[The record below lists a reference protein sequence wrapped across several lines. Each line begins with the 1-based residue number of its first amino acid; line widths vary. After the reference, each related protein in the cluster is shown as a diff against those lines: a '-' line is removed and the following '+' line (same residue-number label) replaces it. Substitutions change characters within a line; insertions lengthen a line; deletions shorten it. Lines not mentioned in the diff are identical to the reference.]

1 MSFLRTTA
9 KRGRPMTSESTATS
23 STDEPAVLVTGA
35 AGRTGGYAAKLLLER
50 GHRVRALVHGF
61 DDRAAK
67 LRDSGAEVI
76 VGDLQDIDTVREAVD
91 GVRAAYFVYPI
102 SPGLLEATATF
113 AQAAE
118 EAGVTAVVNMSQ
130 ISARRG
136 AASDA
141 ARIHWLGER
150 ILGWSPGAAAPP
162 PGRGGRTLACPPVA
176 ATHLRP
182 TYFAEWFTIFGAKGI
197 REEGVLRLP
206 FGDGRHAPITA
217 EDQGRVIAAIL
228 ENPDDHAG
236 QVYPLFGAVEMNHY
250 QIADAISEALGRPV
264 RYEPANIPA
273 WIEGIKAQGFPE
285 FLAQHLSNVAVDY
298 QNGVFA
304 GNNDLVERI
313 GGKKPT
319 TVQEFITDH
328 LSEFTN

>member
-1 MSFLRTTA
+1 
-9 KRGRPMTSESTATS
+9 MTSESTPTNR
-23 STDEPAVLVTGA
+23 TDEPALLVTGA

-50 GHRVRALVHGF
+50 GHRVRALVHSF

-67 LRDSGAEVI
+67 LRDSGAQVV
-76 VGDLQDIDTVREAVD
+76 VGDLQDIDTVREALD

-118 EAGVTAVVNMSQ
+118 EARVTAIVNMSQ

-150 ILGWSPGAAAPP
+150 VLDWS
-162 PGRGGRTLACPPVA
+162 PVA

-228 ENPDDHAG
+228 ENPDQHAG

-264 RYEPANIPA
+264 RYEPADIPT

-285 FLAQHLSNVAVDY
+285 FLRQHLSNVAVDY
-298 QNGVFA
+298 QNGIFA

-328 LSEFTN
+328 LAAFTS

>member
-1 MSFLRTTA
+1 MGTNENPL
-9 KRGRPMTSESTATS
+9 
-23 STDEPAVLVTGA
+23 LVTGA
-35 AGRTGGYAAKLLLER
+35 AGRTGGYAAQLLLER
-50 GHRVRALVHGF
+50 GHHVRTLVHRF
-61 DDRAAK
+61 DDRAAA
-67 LRDSGAEVI
+67 LRDSGADVI
-76 VGDLQDIDTVREAVD
+76 VGDLHDIDLVRAAVD
-91 GVRAAYFVYPI
+91 RVRAAYFVYPI
-102 SPGLLEATATF
+102 SPGLLEATTTF
-113 AQAAE
+113 AEAAAD
-118 EAGVTAVVNMSQ
+118 AGVGAVVNMSQ

-150 ILGWSPGAAAPP
+150 VLDWS
-162 PGRGGRTLACPPVA
+162 PVA

-182 TYFAEWFTIFGAKGI
+182 TYFAEWYTIFCAKGI
-197 REEGVLRLP
+197 RDDGVMRLP

-228 ENPDDHAG
+228 ENPEEHAG

-250 QIADAISEALGRPV
+250 QIADAISEVLGRPV
-264 RYEPANIPA
+264 RYEPTDIPA
-273 WIEGIKAQGFPE
+273 WIDGIKALGFPE
-285 FLAQHLSNVAVDY
+285 FLGQHLSNVAVDY

-319 TVQEFITDH
+319 TVQEFIAEH
-328 LSEFTN
+328 RAEFG

>member
-1 MSFLRTTA
+1 
-9 KRGRPMTSESTATS
+9 MTSESAARNR
-23 STDEPAVLVTGA
+23 TDEPALLVTGA

-50 GHRVRALVHGF
+50 GHRVRALVHRF
-61 DDRAAK
+61 DDRAAE
-67 LRDSGAEVI
+67 LRDSGAEVT
-76 VGDLQDIDTVREAVD
+76 VGDLNDIDTVREAVD

-141 ARIHWLGER
+141 ARTHWLGER
-150 ILGWSPGAAAPP
+150 ILDWS
-162 PGRGGRTLACPPVA
+162 PVA

-264 RYEPANIPA
+264 HYEPADIPT

-298 QNGVFA
+298 QNGIFA

-328 LSEFTN
+328 LAAFTS

>member
-1 MSFLRTTA
+1 M
-9 KRGRPMTSESTATS
+9 
-23 STDEPAVLVTGA
+23 STDHNTLLVTGA
-35 AGRTGGYAAKLLLER
+35 AGKTGGYAAQLLLDR
-50 GHRVRALVHGF
+50 GHHVRALVHRF
-61 DDRAAK
+61 DDRAAA

-76 VGDLQDIDTVREAVD
+76 VGDLLDIDTVRAAAD

-102 SPGLLEATATF
+102 EPGLLEATATF
-113 AQAAE
+113 ADAAE
-118 EAGVTAVVNMSQ
+118 DAGVSAIVNMSQ

-136 AASDA
+136 AASNA

-150 ILGWSPGAAAPP
+150 ILDWS
-162 PGRGGRTLACPPVA
+162 PVA

-206 FGDGRHAPITA
+206 FGNGRHAPITA

-228 ENPDDHAG
+228 ENPEEHAG

-250 QIADAISEALGRPV
+250 QIADAISEVLGRPV
-264 RYEPANIPA
+264 RYEPTEIPT
-273 WIEGIKAQGFPE
+273 WIENIKALGFPD

-298 QNGVFA
+298 QNGIFA

-319 TVQEFITDH
+319 TVQEFIADH
-328 LSEFTN
+328 LAEFAG

>member
-1 MSFLRTTA
+1 M
-9 KRGRPMTSESTATS
+9 
-23 STDEPAVLVTGA
+23 STDQSALLVTGA
-35 AGRTGGYAAKLLLER
+35 AGKTGGYAAKLLLEH
-50 GHRVRALVHGF
+50 GHHVRALVHRF
-61 DDRAAK
+61 DDRAAA

-76 VGDLQDIDTVREAVD
+76 VGDLLDIDAVRAAAD

-102 SPGLLEATATF
+102 KPGLLEATTTF
-113 AQAAE
+113 AEAAE
-118 EAGVTAVVNMSQ
+118 DAGVGAIVNMSQ

-150 ILGWSPGAAAPP
+150 ILDWSPI
-162 PGRGGRTLACPPVA
+162 A

-182 TYFAEWFTIFGAKGI
+182 TYFAEWFTIFGTKGI

-206 FGDGRHAPITA
+206 FGNGRHAPITA

-228 ENPDDHAG
+228 ENPEEHAG

-250 QIADAISEALGRPV
+250 QIADAISEVLGRPV
-264 RYEPANIPA
+264 RYEPTEIPA
-273 WIEGIKAQGFPE
+273 WIESIKALGFPD

-298 QNGVFA
+298 QNGIFA

-319 TVQEFITDH
+319 TVQDFITDH
-328 LSEFTN
+328 LAEFTG

>member
-1 MSFLRTTA
+1 
-9 KRGRPMTSESTATS
+9 MTSESTT
-23 STDEPAVLVTGA
+23 TDRTHDRALLVTGA

-50 GHRVRALVHGF
+50 GHRVRALVHRF

-67 LRDSGAEVI
+67 LRDSGADVI
-76 VGDLQDIDTVREAVD
+76 VGDLQDTDAVREAVD

-102 SPGLLEATATF
+102 SPGLLEATTAF

-118 EAGVTAVVNMSQ
+118 ETGVTAIVNMSQ

-150 ILGWSPGAAAPP
+150 ILDWSPI
-162 PGRGGRTLACPPVA
+162 A

-206 FGDGRHAPITA
+206 FGDGHHAPITA

-264 RYEPANIPA
+264 RYEPADIPT
-273 WIEGIKAQGFPE
+273 WIDGIKAQGFPE

-298 QNGVFA
+298 QNGIFA

-328 LSEFTN
+328 LATFTS

>member
-1 MSFLRTTA
+1 MTTDV
-9 KRGRPMTSESTATS
+9 TSTKPADESAL
-23 STDEPAVLVTGA
+23 LVTGA
-35 AGRTGGYAAKLLLER
+35 AGRTGGYAAQLLLER
-50 GHRVRALVHGF
+50 GHRVRALVHRF

-67 LRDSGAEVI
+67 LRDRGAEV
-76 VGDLQDIDTVREAVD
+76 VAGDLNDINVVSEAAE
-91 GVRAAYFVYPI
+91 GARAAYFVYPI

-118 EAGVTAVVNMSQ
+118 EAGITAIVNMSQ

-150 ILGWSPGAAAPP
+150 ILDWSPIA
-162 PGRGGRTLACPPVA
+162 T
-176 ATHLRP
+176 THLRP
-182 TYFAEWFTIFGAKGI
+182 TYFAEWFTVFGAQGI
-197 REEGVLRLP
+197 RDEGVLRLP

-228 ENPDDHAG
+228 EHPDDHAD

-250 QIADAISEALGRPV
+250 QIAEAISEALGRPV
-264 RYEPANIPA
+264 RYEPADIPT
-273 WIEGIKAQGFPE
+273 WIDGIKAQGFPD

-298 QNGVFA
+298 QNGIFA

-319 TVQEFITDH
+319 TVQEFITAH
-328 LSEFTN
+328 IAVFS

>member
-1 MSFLRTTA
+1 MTTA
-9 KRGRPMTSESTATS
+9 PRNCATAAPRSSSAICKTSTLSARLS
-23 STDEPAVLVTGA
+23 
-35 AGRTGGYAAKLLLER
+35 
-50 GHRVRALVHGF
+50 
-61 DDRAAK
+61 
-67 LRDSGAEVI
+67 
-76 VGDLQDIDTVREAVD
+76 D

-118 EAGVTAVVNMSQ
+118 EAGVTAIVNMSQ

-150 ILGWSPGAAAPP
+150 ILDWS
-162 PGRGGRTLACPPVA
+162 PVA

-182 TYFAEWFTIFGAKGI
+182 TYFAEWFTIFGAQGI
-197 REEGVLRLP
+197 REDGVLRLP

-228 ENPDDHAG
+228 EHPDDHAG

-264 RYEPANIPA
+264 RYEPQTSRRGSTASKPRA
-273 WIEGIKAQGFPE
+273 FP
-285 FLAQHLSNVAVDY
+285 SSW
-298 QNGVFA
+298 
-304 GNNDLVERI
+304 RS
-313 GGKKPT
+313 T
-319 TVQEFITDH
+319 
-328 LSEFTN
+328 

>member
-1 MSFLRTTA
+1 
-9 KRGRPMTSESTATS
+9 MTSESTATS
-23 STDEPAVLVTGA
+23 HTDEPALLITGA
-35 AGRTGGYAAKLLLER
+35 AGRTGGYAARLLLER
-50 GHRVRALVHGF
+50 GQRVRALVHTF

-67 LRDSGAEVI
+67 LRDSGAEVV

-113 AQAAE
+113 AQAGE
-118 EAGVTAVVNMSQ
+118 EAGVTAIVNMSQ

-150 ILGWSPGAAAPP
+150 ILDWSP
-162 PGRGGRTLACPPVA
+162 VA
-176 ATHLRP
+176 VTHLRP

-264 RYEPANIPA
+264 RYEPADIPT

-298 QNGVFA
+298 QNGIFA

-313 GGKKPT
+313 GGKNPT

-328 LSEFTN
+328 LAAFTS

>member
-1 MSFLRTTA
+1 M
-9 KRGRPMTSESTATS
+9 STAHNTL
-23 STDEPAVLVTGA
+23 LVTGA
-35 AGRTGGYAAKLLLER
+35 AGKTGGYAAQLLLDR
-50 GHRVRALVHGF
+50 GHHVRALVHRF
-61 DDRAAK
+61 DDRAAA

-76 VGDLQDIDTVREAVD
+76 VGDLLDIDTVRAAAD

-102 SPGLLEATATF
+102 EPGLLEATATF
-113 AQAAE
+113 ADAAE
-118 EAGVTAVVNMSQ
+118 DAGVSAIVNMSQ

-136 AASDA
+136 AASNA
-141 ARIHWLGER
+141 ARSHWLGER
-150 ILGWSPGAAAPP
+150 ILDWS
-162 PGRGGRTLACPPVA
+162 PVA

-197 REEGVLRLP
+197 REDGVLRLP
-206 FGDGRHAPITA
+206 FGNGRHAPITA

-228 ENPDDHAG
+228 ENPEEHAG

-250 QIADAISEALGRPV
+250 QIADAISEVLGRPV
-264 RYEPANIPA
+264 RYEPTEIPT
-273 WIEGIKAQGFPE
+273 WIENIKALGFPD

-298 QNGVFA
+298 QNGIFA

-319 TVQEFITDH
+319 TVQEFIADH
-328 LSEFTN
+328 LAEFAG

>member
-1 MSFLRTTA
+1 
-9 KRGRPMTSESTATS
+9 MTSESTTTNR
-23 STDEPAVLVTGA
+23 TDAPALLVTGA

-50 GHRVRALVHGF
+50 GHRVRALVHSF
-61 DDRAAK
+61 DDRAAN

-76 VGDLQDIDTVREAVD
+76 VGDLQDIDTVRTAAD

-118 EAGVTAVVNMSQ
+118 EAGVTAIVNMSQ

-150 ILGWSPGAAAPP
+150 VLDWS
-162 PGRGGRTLACPPVA
+162 PVA

-182 TYFAEWFTIFGAKGI
+182 TYFAEWFAIFGAKGI

-228 ENPDDHAG
+228 EKPDEHAG

-264 RYEPANIPA
+264 RYEPADIPT
-273 WIEGIKAQGFPE
+273 WIDGIKAQGFPE

-298 QNGVFA
+298 QNGIFA

-328 LSEFTN
+328 LAAFTS

>member
-1 MSFLRTTA
+1 MTTEKSA
-9 KRGRPMTSESTATS
+9 L
-23 STDEPAVLVTGA
+23 LVTGA
-35 AGRTGGYAAKLLLER
+35 AGRTGGYTAQLLLER
-50 GHRVRALVHGF
+50 GHRVRALVHRF
-61 DDRAAK
+61 DDRAAA
-67 LRDSGAEVI
+67 LRDSGAEVL
-76 VGDLQDIDTVREAVD
+76 VGDLQDIDTVREAAE

-102 SPGLLEATATF
+102 APGLLEATTTF

-118 EAGVTAVVNMSQ
+118 ESGVSAIVNMSQ

-150 ILGWSPGAAAPP
+150 ILDWS
-162 PGRGGRTLACPPVA
+162 PVA
-176 ATHLRP
+176 AIHLRP
-182 TYFAEWFTIFGAKGI
+182 TYFAEWYTIFCAASI
-197 REEGVLRLP
+197 RDEGVFRLP

-228 ENPDDHAG
+228 ESPDEHAG
-236 QVYPLFGAVEMNHY
+236 QVYPLFGAVEMNHH
-250 QIADAISEALGRPV
+250 QIAEAISEALGRTV
-264 RYEPANIPA
+264 RYEPTEIPV
-273 WIEGIKAQGFPE
+273 WIDGIKAKGFPD

-304 GNNDLVERI
+304 GTNDIVERI

-319 TVQEFITDH
+319 TVQEFITGH
-328 LSEFTN
+328 LATFTS

>member
-1 MSFLRTTA
+1 
-9 KRGRPMTSESTATS
+9 MTSESTATTR
-23 STDEPAVLVTGA
+23 TDEPALLVTGA

-50 GHRVRALVHGF
+50 GHRVRALVHSF

-76 VGDLQDIDTVREAVD
+76 VGDLHDIDTVRAAVD
-91 GVRAAYFVYPI
+91 DVRAAYFVYPI

-118 EAGVTAVVNMSQ
+118 EAGVTAIVNMSQ

-150 ILGWSPGAAAPP
+150 ILDWS
-162 PGRGGRTLACPPVA
+162 PVA

-197 REEGVLRLP
+197 REDGVLRLP

-228 ENPDDHAG
+228 ENPDEHAG
-236 QVYPLFGAVEMNHY
+236 QVYPLFGAVEMNHD

-264 RYEPANIPA
+264 RYEPAEIPT

-298 QNGVFA
+298 QNGIFA

-319 TVQEFITDH
+319 TVQEFINDH
-328 LSEFTN
+328 LAAFTG

>member
-1 MSFLRTTA
+1 MGTNENPL
-9 KRGRPMTSESTATS
+9 
-23 STDEPAVLVTGA
+23 LVTGA
-35 AGRTGGYAAKLLLER
+35 AGRTGGYAAQLLLER
-50 GHRVRALVHGF
+50 GHHVRTLVHRF
-61 DDRAAK
+61 DDRAAA
-67 LRDSGAEVI
+67 LRDSGADVI
-76 VGDLQDIDTVREAVD
+76 VGDLHDIDLVRAAVD

-102 SPGLLEATATF
+102 SPGLLEATTTF
-113 AQAAE
+113 AEAAAD
-118 EAGVTAVVNMSQ
+118 AGVGAVVNMSQ

-150 ILGWSPGAAAPP
+150 VLDWS
-162 PGRGGRTLACPPVA
+162 PVA

-182 TYFAEWFTIFGAKGI
+182 TYFAEWYTIFCAKGI
-197 REEGVLRLP
+197 RDDGVMRLP

-228 ENPDDHAG
+228 ENPEGHAG

-250 QIADAISEALGRPV
+250 QIADAISEVLGRPV
-264 RYEPANIPA
+264 RYEPTDIPA
-273 WIEGIKAQGFPE
+273 WIDGIKALGFPE
-285 FLAQHLSNVAVDY
+285 FLGQHLSNVAVDY

-319 TVQEFITDH
+319 TVQEFIAEH
-328 LSEFTN
+328 RAEFG

>member
-1 MSFLRTTA
+1 MTT
-9 KRGRPMTSESTATS
+9 ESTATS
-23 STDEPAVLVTGA
+23 RTDEPAVLATGA
-35 AGRTGGYAAKLLLER
+35 SGRTGGYAARLLLER
-50 GHRVRALVHGF
+50 GHRVRALVHSF

-67 LRDSGAEVI
+67 LRDRGAEVI
-76 VGDLQDIDTVREAVD
+76 VGDLQNIDLVREAVD

-150 ILGWSPGAAAPP
+150 ILDWS
-162 PGRGGRTLACPPVA
+162 PVA

-228 ENPDDHAG
+228 ENPDGHAG

-264 RYEPANIPA
+264 RYEPADIPT

-298 QNGVFA
+298 QNGIFA

-328 LSEFTN
+328 LSVFTN

>member
-1 MSFLRTTA
+1 MTTEKSA
-9 KRGRPMTSESTATS
+9 L
-23 STDEPAVLVTGA
+23 LVTGA
-35 AGRTGGYAAKLLLER
+35 AGRTGGYTAQLLLER
-50 GHRVRALVHGF
+50 GHRVRALVHRF

-67 LRDSGAEVI
+67 LRDSGAEIV
-76 VGDLQDIDTVREAVD
+76 VGDLQDIDTVREAAE

-102 SPGLLEATATF
+102 APGLLEATTTF

-118 EAGVTAVVNMSQ
+118 ESGVSAIVNMSQ

-150 ILGWSPGAAAPP
+150 ILDWS
-162 PGRGGRTLACPPVA
+162 PVA
-176 ATHLRP
+176 AIHLRP
-182 TYFAEWFTIFGAKGI
+182 TYFAEWYTIFCAASI
-197 REEGVLRLP
+197 RDEGVFRLP

-228 ENPDDHAG
+228 ENPAQHAG
-236 QVYPLFGAVEMNHY
+236 QIYPLFGAVEMNHH
-250 QIADAISEALGRPV
+250 QIAEAISEALGRTV
-264 RYEPANIPA
+264 RYEPTEIPD
-273 WIEGIKAQGFPE
+273 WIDGIKAQGFPD
-285 FLAQHLSNVAVDY
+285 FLAQHLTNVAEDY
-298 QNGVFA
+298 QNGIFA

-328 LSEFTN
+328 LAEFN

>member
-1 MSFLRTTA
+1 MTT
-9 KRGRPMTSESTATS
+9 ESTPKR
-23 STDEPAVLVTGA
+23 TDESALLVTGA
-35 AGRTGGYAAKLLLER
+35 AGNTGSYAAKLLLER
-50 GHRVRALVHGF
+50 GQRVRALVHRF

-67 LRDSGAEVI
+67 LRDGGAEVI
-76 VGDLQDIDTVREAVD
+76 VGDLHDIDTVREAAD

-102 SPGLLEATATF
+102 RPGLLEATATF

-118 EAGVTAVVNMSQ
+118 EAGVTAIVNMSQ

-136 AASDA
+136 AASNA

-150 ILGWSPGAAAPP
+150 ILDWS
-162 PGRGGRTLACPPVA
+162 PVA

-182 TYFAEWFTIFGAKGI
+182 TYFAEWFTVFGAKGI
-197 REEGVLRLP
+197 REEGALRLP

-228 ENPDDHAG
+228 ENPEEHAG

-264 RYEPANIPA
+264 RYEPAEIPT
-273 WIEGIKAQGFPE
+273 WIEGIKAQGFPD

-298 QNGVFA
+298 QNGIFA

-328 LSEFTN
+328 LATFTS

>member
-1 MSFLRTTA
+1 
-9 KRGRPMTSESTATS
+9 MTSESTPTNRS
-23 STDEPAVLVTGA
+23 DEPALLVTGA

-50 GHRVRALVHGF
+50 GHRVRALVHSF

-67 LRDSGAEVI
+67 LRDSGAELI

-91 GVRAAYFVYPI
+91 GVQAAYFVYPI

-118 EAGVTAVVNMSQ
+118 EARVTAIVNMSQ

-150 ILGWSPGAAAPP
+150 VLDWS
-162 PGRGGRTLACPPVA
+162 PVA

-228 ENPDDHAG
+228 ENPDQHAG

-264 RYEPANIPA
+264 RYEPADIPT

-285 FLAQHLSNVAVDY
+285 FLRQHLSNVAVDY
-298 QNGVFA
+298 QNGIFA

-328 LSEFTN
+328 LAAFTS